1 MLLRV
6 SVLIL
11 CALGLAAMPA
21 RAQIVRGTVVDS
33 ASGRPVPGS
42 TVQVT
47 DSSGTRVGTILADAD
62 GRFVFRVPRAGRYAL
77 RVQRIGYRASATTQ
91 FDVAVGETVE
101 RHLTASAIP
110 VQLAAVRVSAASA
123 CGAETVQESDA
134 FVLWEE
140 ARKALEAT
148 ALTRESGRLHMRIVE
163 WERTLEPKSLSVVSQ
178 SRTEREGIGKRPY
191 VSPPAETLA
200 TAGYVRTADGESF
213 YHAPDEEAL
222 LSDRFLETHCFRV
235 LRVNL
240 PALKGL
246 VGFAFEPIKGRRVPD
261 VRGVL
266 WLDEETAELR
276 HLEYRF
282 TGLPERLEH
291 PEVGGRVEFQRLPTG
306 AWIIGRWL
314 VRAPVVETSH
324 RRVPKAYGR
333 AIETETVLDTAIVA
347 IREGGGQVTE
357 MSLVDASSP
366 WVTDSASK
374 SASPAP
380 AAAPGGDSAA
390 ALDSV
395 KAPAPDS
402 TDFWT
407 TAPPDWRERLETRR
421 ASGHGVFLTRD
432 AFRDRVIEGRVRNAP
447 RLVTDVLLTL
457 PGLHVSRVGSPHN
470 DYIVT
475 TERAHRRRHPGAAIC
490 TIAFYLDGARLS
502 GTPGQIFI
510 DTAVTPAQVEALEFY
525 EERYQPPPEMPGDG
539 CGVIVIWTTT
549 ADTGRQP
556 R

>member
-1 MLLRV
+1 VEVSAVILLRV
-6 SVLIL
+6 FALVL
-11 CALGLAAMPA
+11 CGLGLAALPA
-21 RAQIVRGTVVDS
+21 RAQIVRGAVVDS

-47 DSSGTRVGTILADAD
+47 DSSGSRVGTVLTDAE
-62 GRFVFRVPRAGRYAL
+62 GRFAFRVPRAGRYTL
-77 RVQRIGYRASATTQ
+77 RVQRIGYRTSASTP

-101 RHLTASAIP
+101 RQLAASAIP

-123 CGAETVQESDA
+123 CGVETVQESDA

-148 ALTRESGRLHMRIVE
+148 ALTRESGRVHMRIVE
-163 WERTLEPKSLSVVSQ
+163 WERTLDPKSLSVVTQ
-178 SRTEREGIGKRPY
+178 TRTEREGIGKRPY

-200 TAGYVRTADGESF
+200 TTGYVRTASDGESF

-266 WLDEETAELR
+266 WLDEQTAELR

-314 VRAPVVETSH
+314 VRAPVVQTSR
-324 RRVPKAYGR
+324 RRVPKSYGPG
-333 AIETETVLDTAIVA
+333 IEMEMVLDSTVVG

-357 MSLVDASSP
+357 MSLVDASSR
-366 WVTDSASK
+366 WVTDSGSK
-374 SASPAP
+374 AAADSVRAPRADSAST
-380 AAAPGGDSAA
+380 
-390 ALDSV
+390 L
-395 KAPAPDS
+395 APDS
-402 TDFWT
+402 TSFWT
-407 TAPPDWRERLETRR
+407 TAPPDWRQRFEIRR
-421 ASGHGVFLTRD
+421 ASGRGVFLAGD
-432 AFRDRVIEGRVRNAP
+432 AFRERVEGGRVRRAP
-447 RLVTDVLLTL
+447 RLVTDVLIDV
-457 PGLHVSRVGSPHN
+457 PGLHVSRARAPRN
-470 DYIVT
+470 DFVVT
-475 TERAHRRRHPGAAIC
+475 TERTHRGRHPGAALC
-490 TIAFYLDGARLS
+490 TVTFYVDGARLS
-502 GTPGQIFI
+502 GTPGQISI
-510 DTAVTPAQVEALEFY
+510 NTMVTPAQIEALEFY

-539 CGVIVIWTTT
+539 CGVIAIWTTN
-549 ADTGRQP
+549 ADQGRQP